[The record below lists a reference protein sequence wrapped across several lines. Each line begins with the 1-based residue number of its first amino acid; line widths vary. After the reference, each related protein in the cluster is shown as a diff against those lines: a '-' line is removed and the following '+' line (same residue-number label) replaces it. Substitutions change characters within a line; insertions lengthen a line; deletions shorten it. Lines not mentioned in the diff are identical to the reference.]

1 MITRK
6 RSIASLVALVCAYG
20 ASANALAKDTFEMG
34 SYSNWAGGARIDSGD
49 YAGAIAAASHPSM
62 KGDTTSM
69 LGAATNLCVAY
80 TVSRELALARKA
92 CDEAV
97 SLAKRVDD
105 SDWKRLRRESATAS
119 ALSNRGVL
127 RALSGDSVGAAS
139 DFRAAIKL
147 RSSNEMPS
155 RNLAY
160 LESSPAHRLALASA
174 AAAGDL
180 R

>member
-6 RSIASLVALVCAYG
+6 RSIASFIALACAYG
-20 ASANALAKDTFEMG
+20 ASANALAKDTFEMS
-34 SYSNWAGGARIDSGD
+34 SYSNWAGGARIESGD
-49 YAGAIAAASHPSM
+49 YAGAIAAASRGAMPS
-62 KGDTTSM
+62 DTVSM

-80 TVSRELALARKA
+80 TVSRELKLARKA
-92 CDEAV
+92 CDDAV

-105 SDWKRLRRESATAS
+105 SGWKTLRRDSATAS

-139 DFRAAIKL
+139 DFRTAIKL
-147 RSSNEMPS
+147 SSGNEMPS

-160 LESSPAHRLALASA
+160 LESSPAHRMALASA
-174 AAAGDL
+174 ARGE
-180 R
+180 

>member
-6 RSIASLVALVCAYG
+6 GSIASLVALACAYG
-20 ASANALAKDTFEMG
+20 VSANAIAKEAFEMS
-34 SYSNWAGGARIDSGD
+34 SYSNWAGGAHIDAGD
-49 YAGAIAAASHPSM
+49 YPGAVAAASRRSM
-62 KGDTTSM
+62 TSEVTSV

-80 TVSRELALARKA
+80 TVSRELTLARKA
-92 CDEAV
+92 CDKAV
-97 SLAKRVDD
+97 SMAKRVDD
-105 SDWKRLRRESATAS
+105 SEWARLPSESATAS

-139 DFRAAIKL
+139 DFRAAIRL
-147 RSSNEMPS
+147 SSSNALPS

-160 LESSPAHRLALASA
+160 LESSPTHRLALASA
-174 AAAGDL
+174 AAAGNL